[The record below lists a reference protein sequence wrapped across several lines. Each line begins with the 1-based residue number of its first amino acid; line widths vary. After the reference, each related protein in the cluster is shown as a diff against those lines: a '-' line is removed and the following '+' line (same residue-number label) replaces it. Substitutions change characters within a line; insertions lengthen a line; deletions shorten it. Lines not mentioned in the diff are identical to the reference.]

1 MFKIQLSVS
10 HTDHMPGGPGHM
22 AEAAGEGG
30 QGGPIKADKTH
41 ECNLKSTQ
49 QKKKSGVT
57 QHQAMLD
64 NLDIDFDSEKS

>member
-41 ECNLKSTQ
+41 ECNLK
-49 QKKKSGVT
+49 KKKKWCNTTPSYARQSG
-57 QHQAMLD
+57 H
-64 NLDIDFDSEKS
+64 

>member
-49 QKKKSGVT
+49 KKKKVV
-57 QHQAMLD
+57 
-64 NLDIDFDSEKS
+64 